1 MLKITEDNVKGLEL
15 SFELSDRDR
24 QVLSAHVRSEGFDIL
39 QRLMEQEIRLLNI
52 KLLNTSTANAPEIVA
67 NHAVAKGAG
76 MFYAGVM
83 QRITEMLHLEA
94 VAAAGIGTPENPE
107 KPPLMDDWN

>member
-1 MLKITEDNVKGLEL
+1 MLKITEDNIKGLEL

-24 QVLSAHVRSEGFDIL
+24 QVLSSHVRSEGFDIL

-52 KLLNTSTANAPEIVA
+52 KLLNTSTANTQEIVA

-83 QRITEMLHLEA
+83 QRITELLHLEA

>member
-1 MLKITEDNVKGLEL
+1 MLKITDDSIKGLEVN
-15 SFELSDRDR
+15 FELSERDR
-24 QVLSAHVRSEGFDIL
+24 QVLSGHVRSEGFDIL
-39 QRLMEQEIRLLNI
+39 QRLMEQEIRLLNV
-52 KLLNTSTANAPEIVA
+52 KLLNTETANPQEILS

-83 QRITEMLHLEA
+83 QRIAEMLHFEA

-107 KPPLMDDWN
+107 KPPLADDWN